1 MINKYIILL
10 TFIPWIIIFIIS
22 SIRNLNNNNYQN
34 FTFKYLTKN
43 FFKIF
48 RLDTLFLIIVFFY
61 FASFEKDFVNKYL
74 FTVMNIYLCVNSI
87 YEKKAKYSENFLKNN
102 IFNFIILI
110 IILTTPFIFY
120 FIRKDLVVTY
130 KIMLIYL
137 FIEPLIIILIN
148 YISKLLKKI
157 IK

>member
-1 MINKYIILL
+1 
-10 TFIPWIIIFIIS
+10 
-22 SIRNLNNNNYQN
+22 
-34 FTFKYLTKN
+34 
-43 FFKIF
+43 
-48 RLDTLFLIIVFFY
+48 
-61 FASFEKDFVNKYL
+61 
-74 FTVMNIYLCVNSI
+74 MNIYLCVNSI